1 MTFHDKSSSDNFKID
16 NFNFSFSM
24 ANQAKTSI
32 QDEFDSLHSR
42 IEAILD
48 SEKFYISGVP
58 VLKSIMALRPS
69 KSDLKKLSKAADRLA
84 DLSEKYDQVSTN
96 LDIVKTVTEN
106 PYWFVSM
113 FGDFSKDLDESIDSI
128 FKGLED

>member
-1 MTFHDKSSSDNFKID
+1 MTYPDNSSNNFKLD
-16 NFNFSFSM
+16 SFNFSFPL
-24 ANQAKTSI
+24 ANQAKESI
-32 QDEFDSLHSR
+32 QNEHDSLHER

-58 VLKSIMALRPS
+58 VLRSILSLRPS

-84 DLSEKYDQVSTN
+84 DLTERYDTVSTN

-106 PYWFVSM
+106 PYWFASM
-113 FGDFSKDLDESIDSI
+113 FGDFSKDVDESIDSI
-128 FKGLED
+128 FKELED